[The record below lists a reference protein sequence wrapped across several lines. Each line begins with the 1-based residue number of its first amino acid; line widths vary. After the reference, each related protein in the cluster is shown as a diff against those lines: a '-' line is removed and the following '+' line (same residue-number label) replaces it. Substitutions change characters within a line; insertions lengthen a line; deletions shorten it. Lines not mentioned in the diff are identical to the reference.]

1 MKAALAAWL
10 LRRWYGGVAPGP
22 GLRALAW
29 LYGRLSA
36 WHRHRRAAHAQP
48 AGVPVLVVGNL
59 VAGGSGK
66 TPLVVA
72 LAQALQARGWRPGIV
87 SRGHGR
93 RGRGPLRVTPATP
106 ARDAGD
112 EPRLIAERTG
122 LPVFVDADRVAAA
135 HRAVAEGCTLVI
147 SDDGLQALQLAR
159 DIEIEVV
166 DGERRHGN
174 GWLIPAG
181 PLREPAGRRVDFV
194 VCNGGTARP
203 GEVPMQ
209 LALGEAVALD
219 DGRRR
224 PLADFAGA
232 PVQALAGIGHPAR
245 FFEALR
251 AAGLQVAGHAFPDHH
266 AFDAAT
272 LAAIPAPRLM
282 TEKDAVKCRGIAP
295 PDSWAVPVDAVL
307 PDDFLDALAAR
318 LGPPG
323 PRP

>member
-1 MKAALAAWL
+1 MKAALEAWL

-29 LYGRLSA
+29 LYARLSA
-36 WHRHRRAAHAQP
+36 WHRRRRAARATSV
-48 AGVPVLVVGNL
+48 GVPVLVVGNL

-66 TPLVVA
+66 TPLVIA
-72 LAQALQARGWRPGIV
+72 LARDLQRRGWRPAVV

-93 RGRGPLRVTPATP
+93 QGRRPLRVQADTP
-106 ARDAGD
+106 ARASGD

-122 LPVFVDADRVAAA
+122 LPVYVDADRVAAA
-135 HRAVAEGCTLVI
+135 RRAVAEGHDLVI
-147 SDDGLQALQLAR
+147 ADDGLQALQLAR
-159 DIEIEVV
+159 DLEIEVV
-166 DGERRHGN
+166 DGDRRHGN
-174 GWLIPAG
+174 GRLIPAG
-181 PLREPAGRRVDFV
+181 PLREPVGRHVDFT
-194 VCNGGTARP
+194 VCNGGTPGP
-203 GEVPMQ
+203 GEVPMR

-224 PLADFAGA
+224 PLADFAGS

-245 FFEALR
+245 FFDALR
-251 AAGLQVAGHAFPDHH
+251 AAGLAPVGHAFPDHH
-266 AFDAAT
+266 AYDAAT
-272 LAAIPAPRLM
+272 LAAIPGPRLM